1 MAILTTLIALKLTHG
16 MASNLFFY
24 CERTLP
30 SVCVSEKDRSVEPI
44 NSSAFPGTKL
54 SICFLVMVL

>member
-1 MAILTTLIALKLTHG
+1 MAVLTTCIEIDPRHG
-16 MASNLFFY
+16 EQFFFY

-30 SVCVSEKDRSVEPI
+30 SVCVSEKDRSVEPA

-54 SICFLVMVL
+54 SICFRVMVL